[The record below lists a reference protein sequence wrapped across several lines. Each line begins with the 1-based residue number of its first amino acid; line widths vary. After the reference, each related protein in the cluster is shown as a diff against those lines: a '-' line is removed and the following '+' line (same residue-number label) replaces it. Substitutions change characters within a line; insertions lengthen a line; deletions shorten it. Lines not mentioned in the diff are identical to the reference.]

1 MPLSERDYMR
11 DPERTRREQ
20 TRHVQRSFGDRWF
33 NVRPESP
40 TPPTPQGNGERDRGG
55 ARRRQQKWGGI
66 LRFALVVVG
75 FGVGGGVVASI
86 ILTSVS

>member
-11 DPERTRREQ
+11 DPERTRRGQ
-20 TRHVQRSFGDRWF
+20 TRHVQHSLGDRWF

-40 TPPTPQGNGERDRGG
+40 TPPPAQGNGERDRGG

-86 ILTSVS
+86 IVASVS